1 MIQFSSFKLPKKMS
15 KGKDTA
21 PRRRQSFEVIR
32 TPAPLD
38 TGNQFRRGQ
47 TLSGIRR
54 ADDEPVSER
63 TRMHHLAQ
71 RRRHVG
77 AVLSLV
83 LAIIVVL
90 GALLSQFTGDVVV
103 AGSSQ
108 AVTRKIVPGSY
119 EKAINEYLAIHP
131 VERLRFA
138 LNETALSEY
147 VAGILPEVSR
157 VELTSTDSIVQS
169 NFTLTL
175 RKPVA
180 GWQINGNQYYVDEK
194 GVVFQNN
201 YYETPSV
208 QIVDQSGVSPQ
219 QGTIVAS
226 ARLLS
231 FVGRVVALTG
241 QGSYTVTQAILP
253 SGTTRELDIQLK
265 DVQPR
270 VKLSIDRGAG
280 EQVED
285 MIRSLTYLQSQG
297 KGAQYIDVRVSGRAV
312 YLQ

>member
-1 MIQFSSFKLPKKMS
+1 MIKFKS
-15 KGKDTA
+15 KAKNDI
-21 PRRRQSFEVIR
+21 PRRRQSSDFVR
-32 TPAPLD
+32 TPSVPD
-38 TGNQFRRGQ
+38 PNTQFRRNQ
-47 TLSGIRR
+47 TLSGVKRQ
-54 ADDEPVSER
+54 DEPVSER
-63 TRMHHLAQ
+63 TRMHHLAR
-71 RRRHVG
+71 RRRHIS
-77 AVLSLV
+77 AILTLV
-83 LAIIVVL
+83 IAIIIVL
-90 GALLSQFTGDVVV
+90 GALLSQFTGHVVV

-108 AVTRKIVPGSY
+108 ALTQTIKPANY
-119 EKAINEYLAIHP
+119 EKAINDYLAIHP

-138 LNETALSEY
+138 LNEDALSQY
-147 VAGILPEVSR
+147 VSSILPEVAH
-157 VELTSTDSIVQS
+157 VKLTSTDSIVQS

-180 GWQINGNQYYVDEK
+180 GWQINGHQYYVDDT

-201 YYETPSV
+201 YYETPTV
-208 QIVDQSGVSPQ
+208 QIVDQSGVSPE

-231 FVGRVVALTG
+231 FVGRVVALAG

-253 SGTTRELDIQLK
+253 AGTTRELDVQLK

-297 KGAQYIDVRVSGRAV
+297 KSAQYVDVRVSGRVV
-312 YLQ
+312 YL

>member
-1 MIQFSSFKLPKKMS
+1 MINFKS
-15 KGKDTA
+15 KAKNDT
-21 PRRRQSFEVIR
+21 PRRRQSSDFVR
-32 TPAPLD
+32 TPSVPD
-38 TGNQFRRGQ
+38 TSGNQFRRNQ
-47 TLSGIRR
+47 TMSGIRR
-54 ADDEPVSER
+54 DAEPTSER
-63 TRMHHLAQ
+63 ARMHHLA
-71 RRRHVG
+71 RRRRNIG
-77 AVLSLV
+77 AMLTLV

-90 GALLSQFTGDVVV
+90 GGLLSQFTGQVVV

-108 AVTRKIVPGSY
+108 ALTRKIDPASY
-119 EKAINEYLAIHP
+119 QKAINDYLAIHP

-138 LNETALSEY
+138 LNETALSNY
-147 VAGILPEVSR
+147 VSSILPEVSH
-157 VELTSTDSIVQS
+157 VKLTSTDSIVQS

-180 GWQINGNQYYVDEK
+180 GWQINGHQYYVDDS

-208 QIVDQSGVSPQ
+208 QIVDQSGVSPE

-231 FVGRVVALTG
+231 FVGRVVSLAG

-253 SGTTRELDIQLK
+253 SGTTRELDVQLK
-265 DVQPR
+265 DVAPR

-285 MIRSLTYLQSQG
+285 MIRSLNYLKSQG
-297 KGAQYIDVRVSGRAV
+297 KNPQYVDVRVSGHVV
-312 YLQ
+312 YL

>member
-1 MIQFSSFKLPKKMS
+1 MIKFTSKK
-15 KGKDTA
+15 KNDP
-21 PRRRQSFEVIR
+21 PRRRHSSDFVR
-32 TPAPLD
+32 TPASMD
-38 TGNQFRRGQ
+38 TGNQFRRNQ
-47 TLSGIRR
+47 TLSGVKHPES
-54 ADDEPVSER
+54 EPVSER
-63 TRMHHLAQ
+63 TRMHHLAR
-71 RRRHVG
+71 RRRHIG

-83 LAIIVVL
+83 FGIIIILGVL
-90 GALLSQFTGDVVV
+90 LFQFTGTVVV
-103 AGSSQ
+103 AGSSEALTHSIQ
-108 AVTRKIVPGSY
+108 PTSY
-119 EKAINEYLAIHP
+119 EKAINGYLAIHP

-138 LNETALSEY
+138 LNETALSAY
-147 VAGILPEVSR
+147 VSTVLPEVSH
-157 VELTSTDSIVQS
+157 VKLTSTDSIVKS

-180 GWQINGNQYYVDEK
+180 GWQINGHQYNVDAS

-201 YYETPSV
+201 YYETPTV
-208 QIVDQSGVSPQ
+208 QIIDQSGVSPA

-231 FVGRVVALTG
+231 FVGRVVSLAG

-265 DVQPR
+265 DTIPR

-285 MIRSLTYLQSQG
+285 MTRSLAYLRSQA
-297 KGAQYIDVRVSGRAV
+297 KTVQYIDVRISGRAV
-312 YLQ
+312 YL